1 MKEKLNKT
9 LEVLKK
15 QKNIII
21 NELKKT
27 NDFEKKFNDNN
38 LMKID
43 TNIEQILS
51 KTNLKDKK

>member
-27 NDFEKKFNDNN
+27 NDFEK
-38 LMKID
+38 I
-43 TNIEQILS
+43 
-51 KTNLKDKK
+51 

>member
-1 MKEKLNKT
+1 MI
-9 LEVLKK
+9 LK
-15 QKNIII
+15 
-21 NELKKT
+21 
-27 NDFEKKFNDNN
+27 KKFNDNN

>member
-27 NDFEKKFNDNN
+27 NDFEKK
-38 LMKID
+38 I
-43 TNIEQILS
+43 
-51 KTNLKDKK
+51 

>member
-9 LEVLKK
+9 LEVLKE

-27 NDFEKKFNDNN
+27 NDFEKK
-38 LMKID
+38 I
-43 TNIEQILS
+43 
-51 KTNLKDKK
+51 

>member
-1 MKEKLNKT
+1 MIL
-9 LEVLKK
+9 
-15 QKNIII
+15 
-21 NELKKT
+21 
-27 NDFEKKFNDNN
+27 KKFNDNN